1 MRFASCE
8 QSERIMAT
16 QLPLHICEA
25 NASLTTSHFCVILIP
40 RKVVAIMSWKD
51 DFKKSFDRIYEIVRR
66 KYPDI
71 RFPCYGGRFYWFLI
85 TRHFES
91 LYFYLTENSLIY
103 TASSAYITEISFDT
117 IKKLSIKRGLFVKSS
132 IHIRIVADKKYHL
145 LLKDMKWLSARKTGN
160 NEDNIQGFIQMLQ
173 TSVKNN
179 K

>member
-1 MRFASCE
+1 MN
-8 QSERIMAT
+8 SEEVSILRSV
-16 QLPLHICEA
+16 QGE
-25 NASLTTSHFCVILIP
+25 LTTSRFCDILMP
-40 RKVVAIMSWKD
+40 RKVVTIMSWKD

-117 IKKLSIKRGLFVKSS
+117 IKKLSIKRGVFVKSS

-145 LLKDMKWLSARKTGN
+145 LLKDMKWLSTRNTGN
-160 NEDNIQGFIQMLQ
+160 NDDNIKGFIQMLQ

>member
-1 MRFASCE
+1 MN
-8 QSERIMAT
+8 SEEVSILRSAQT
-16 QLPLHICEA
+16 E
-25 NASLTTSHFCVILIP
+25 LTTARFCVIIFS
-40 RKVVAIMSWKD
+40 RKAVRDMSWKD
-51 DFKKSFDRIYEIVRR
+51 DFKKSFDQTYEIVRR

-103 TASSAYITEISFDT
+103 TANSAYITEIPFNT

-145 LLKDMKWLSARKTGN
+145 LLKDMKWLFARKTGN
-160 NEDNIQGFIQMLQ
+160 NEDNIQGFIQILQ

>member
-1 MRFASCE
+1 MLRGNEVAASYLRSKCFIDNFALLCYTNSTKGGGYNELERRF
-8 QSERIMAT
+8 Q
-16 QLPLHICEA
+16 
-25 NASLTTSHFCVILIP
+25 
-40 RKVVAIMSWKD
+40 
-51 DFKKSFDRIYEIVRR
+51 KSFDRIYEIVRR

-103 TASSAYITEISFDT
+103 TASSAYITEIPFDT

-145 LLKDMKWLSARKTGN
+145 LLKDMKWLSVRKTGN
-160 NEDNIQGFIQMLQ
+160 NEDNIKGFIETLQ
-173 TSVKNN
+173 ASVNNN